1 MKVRAPIPI
10 LAALLGL
17 AGSLAA
23 ILALHRVASRALD
36 GVLEERL
43 RGAGETA
50 SELLAGGSV
59 TPARLRRIMELNHL
73 DGAYV
78 VSPELEVVADAA
90 GGAGG
95 PADLLRVDAARVGE
109 ALRGGATIGRAY
121 DVGEVSVETAYFPL
135 RGAGGE
141 VDAVLALEAGRAF
154 AEGRGTLRRA
164 LWLGLGLSAIG
175 ALALGVAAARWSRAE
190 RQRRD
195 AAERAARGEALAR
208 MAASVAHEIRNPLG
222 IIRAAV
228 ELVRERLEG
237 GRLGPR
243 DRERLDDVLGE
254 VARLRRLTDDF
265 LDLSAE
271 RPLRLE
277 AVRLADLAAEAV
289 RGNGVLHGG
298 VEVRA
303 ALDALPAVRADPD
316 RLRQVLANLLAN
328 AAQAGAHTVDIE
340 GSASDDAIRLLV
352 RDDGRGLADD
362 VRERLFDPFA
372 TGREGGTGLGLAV
385 SRRIVERHGGTLSLV
400 PTERTTFEL
409 RLPRTR
415 EA

>member
-1 MKVRAPIPI
+1 MTARAPIPI

-17 AGSLAA
+17 AGSLVA

-50 SELLAGGSV
+50 SELLAGASV
-59 TPARLRRIMELNHL
+59 TPARLRRIMELNQL

-78 VSPELEVVADAA
+78 VSPGLELLADAA

-95 PADLLRVDAARVGE
+95 PADLLRVDAARVE
-109 ALRGGATIGRAY
+109 AALRGEPSIGRAY

-154 AEGRGTLRRA
+154 AEGRATLRRA

-208 MAASVAHEIRNPLG
+208 MAAGVAHEIRNPLG

-237 GRLGPR
+237 ERLGPR
-243 DRERLDDVLGE
+243 DRERLDDVLEE

-328 AAQAGAHTVDIE
+328 AAQAGARTVDLE
-340 GSASDDAIRLLV
+340 GSASDDAVRLLV
-352 RDDGRGLADD
+352 RDDGRGLAAD

-400 PTERTTFEL
+400 PAERTTFEL

>member
-1 MKVRAPIPI
+1 MTARAPIPI

-17 AGSLAA
+17 AGSLVA

-50 SELLAGGSV
+50 SELLAGASV
-59 TPARLRRIMELNHL
+59 TPARLRRIMELNQL

-78 VSPELEVVADAA
+78 VSPGLELLADAA

-95 PADLLRVDAARVGE
+95 PADLLRVDAARVDA
-109 ALRGGATIGRAY
+109 ALRGEPSIGRAY

-154 AEGRGTLRRA
+154 AEGRATLRRA

-208 MAASVAHEIRNPLG
+208 MAAGVAHEIRNPLG

-237 GRLGPR
+237 ERLGPR
-243 DRERLDDVLGE
+243 DRERLDDVLEE

-328 AAQAGAHTVDIE
+328 AAQAGARTVDLE
-340 GSASDDAIRLLV
+340 GSASDDAVRLLV

-400 PTERTTFEL
+400 PAERTTFEL